1 MAPRSPTTMEPA
13 IARGPAPVVFE
24 DGLGS
29 RHHTLDAGTQPVE
42 VLTLRREITAVASF
56 EFALRERVSR
66 FAGFRH
72 PCYAHVRGVE
82 RVDRGSMLA
91 IVSDQAAGIRLS
103 NLLAVAGRKLIPLEI
118 EAGLCLIRQ
127 LVEAVALL
135 HETMPDVAHG
145 AIAAERV
152 IITPTARLV
161 LAEHVLGAALAQLQY
176 SRERYWQELR
186 VALPARAGL
195 PRVDRRADVTQ
206 VGVIALSLVL
216 GRPLEDDDYPNQITE
231 IAGRIGAV
239 SSGGGLEP
247 LPAQFRS
254 WLSRALQIDPRNAFA
269 SAIEARAQLDV
280 VLDETEYNASPAALE
295 SFLAQ
300 CSASVSRVTPPVSA
314 PSQKVH
320 LSPAPR
326 IATSAEPADAPA
338 EELPQVAVP
347 SRTASSRRRFVAM
360 GVAVIALASAG
371 TLAARRYLTPAVVAD
386 AAGTLVVNTNP
397 IGVAVIVDGQARG
410 TTPLRV
416 RLSPG
421 DHVFEL
427 VTGNDRRSIPVT
439 ITAGGQVSQFIEMP
453 KTPSNLGKPQV
464 RTAASAMA
472 SLAVPLES
480 PQGAPVSGWISISTP
495 VDVQVYENQRLLGS
509 SRTSRI
515 MVPVGRHDLEFV
527 NEALGYRAARTV
539 AVRPGQVS
547 GIKID
552 MPMGALSIN
561 ALPWADVWI
570 DGERVGETPIGNV
583 ILPIGPHDIVFR
595 HPELGEK
602 RHAVT
607 VTMLSAAR
615 VSVDLRKR

>member
-1 MAPRSPTTMEPA
+1 MEPA

-254 WLSRALQIDPRNAFA
+254 WLSRALQMDPRNAFA